1 MAKIKKQHMS
11 VHWQEIAHG
20 DGDAATNASLKEKAT
35 LVGRVGMMMLSVGTG
50 AWRVRSYMNAV
61 SRRLVTSD
69 LLFFPFSIKAYQAL
83 FIFSLLLLLHF
94 CSRFAKRT
102 ALFKAC
108 IVGHIVNH

>member
-1 MAKIKKQHMS
+1 MS

-69 LLFFPFSIKAYQAL
+69 FVIFSIFYQSLSSSFHLFTFIVVTFLQQICQTHGTVQGLHRRAY
-83 FIFSLLLLLHF
+83 
-94 CSRFAKRT
+94 R
-102 ALFKAC
+102 
-108 IVGHIVNH
+108 